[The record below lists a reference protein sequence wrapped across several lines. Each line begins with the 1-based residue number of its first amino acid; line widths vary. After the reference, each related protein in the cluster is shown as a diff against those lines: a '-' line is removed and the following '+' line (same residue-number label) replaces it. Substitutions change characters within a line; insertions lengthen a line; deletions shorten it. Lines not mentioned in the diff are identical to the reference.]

1 MSGFGK
7 TTHFVVKINFEIGVL
22 IKTTVTV
29 LSVAVCCALIAS
41 SIPKIRLLTA
51 RKYTRCDCEKT
62 GDYNFPSVVP
72 NTPRSIRI
80 FGEEELRRGLA

>member
-7 TTHFVVKINFEIGVL
+7 TTHFIVKINFEIGVL
-22 IKTTVTV
+22 IKATVTV

-41 SIPKIRLLTA
+41 SIPEIRLLTA
-51 RKYTRCDCEKT
+51 RKYTRCDCEMT
-62 GDYNFPSVVP
+62 GDYNFTSVVP
-72 NTPRSIRI
+72 NTLRSIRI